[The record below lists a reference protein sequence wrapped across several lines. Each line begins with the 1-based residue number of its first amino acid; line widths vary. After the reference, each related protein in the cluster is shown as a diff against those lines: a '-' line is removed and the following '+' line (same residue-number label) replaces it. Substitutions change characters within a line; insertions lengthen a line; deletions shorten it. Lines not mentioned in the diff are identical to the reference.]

1 MEKSSGNLIEFRKSF
16 CEIHK
21 EEEVERVCFL
31 SNCKKN
37 PLLCW
42 QCLLDDKEHSDSHRQ
57 HFMKIPDFFKKFLDE
72 YEIVHKKSQESD
84 IPENLKELIDENN
97 TIIEDYDEICENTK
111 EEIKKEFEIL
121 QGEIKKICDSSYG
134 NLCEAIEKK
143 RSSFK
148 ETINLIQKEIEDY
161 YGVSPMLD
169 IDKISEEINK
179 QKENL
184 NFSKY
189 LLSLKQKLLPKVPP
203 LKDVGFTSLLNK
215 FSKLKEEIPK
225 IEQFSR
231 IRKSQNE
238 IIKYF
243 EKSIEDLRGN
253 FMKHFALESAPQKED
268 QTATTFKKALQLT
281 SANFSV
287 APMMSEEIKLTSH
300 FPTSPNFMASQVK
313 LALKKTFR
321 TSHSKSINA
330 VKILNDSLVATAS
343 KDKTIKVWKISNKE
357 LYCTLDGHKDN
368 VCCLGTLNL
377 PNDLPLVLS
386 GGGNFESNIIVWDLK
401 TKKPRSML
409 PGHQS
414 SITTII
420 SLEDNKT
427 VISGSYDNNIIIWD
441 IDKAKAKVVL
451 RKHSAMIS
459 CLKVLKEGKIL
470 ASGSWDKTVSLW
482 NIIYDEQGDIIRCE
496 FIHSILENFAIL
508 SLASSFIYPN
518 RLIYAGTH
526 KKFFAYNIETKEKEK
541 TFECSH
547 FGVNEMVIVESN
559 FLDNQDNFAII
570 GLSNNDSCIRVWE
583 GSKSEPILIIKE
595 RDNCWIENLNTSP
608 KIEVFSNFEDKT
620 QVCVINNSESD
631 FALNFYE
638 LKTN

>member
-1 MEKSSGNLIEFRKSF
+1 MKKNSGNDLEFSKYY

-21 EEEVERVCFL
+21 EEEIERVCCL

-57 HFMKIPDFFKKFLDE
+57 HFMKIPDFFKKFLEE
-72 YEIVHKKSQESD
+72 YETLHKKSQESE

-97 TIIEDYDEICENTK
+97 TLIEYYDEKCENKK
-111 EEIKKEFEIL
+111 EEIKKEFDIL
-121 QGEIKKICDSSYG
+121 QEEIKKICDSSYES
-134 NLCEAIEKK
+134 LCEAIEKK

-148 ETINLIQKEIEDY
+148 EILNLIQQEIKDF
-161 YGVSPMLD
+161 YGISPMLD
-169 IDKISEEINK
+169 IEKISEEINK

-203 LKDVGFTSLLNK
+203 LKDVGFTSVLNK
-215 FSKLKEEIPK
+215 YSKLNEEIPK
-225 IEQFSR
+225 IEQFSK

-243 EKSIEDLRGN
+243 ERSIEDLRSN
-253 FMKHFALESAPQKED
+253 FMKHFALESAPPKED
-268 QTATTFKKALQLT
+268 HASPTLKKALQLT
-281 SANFSV
+281 SANFSMP
-287 APMMSEEIKLTSH
+287 PMMSEENKLTSH

-313 LALKKTFR
+313 LTFKKTLR
-321 TSHSKSINA
+321 TSHSRSINA
-330 VKILNDSLVATAS
+330 VKILNDSLIATAS

-357 LYCTLDGHKDN
+357 LFCTLEGHKDN
-368 VCCLGTLNL
+368 VCCLGVFNF
-377 PNDLPLVLS
+377 PNELPLVLS

-401 TKKPRSML
+401 TKKPRCTF

-420 SLEDNKT
+420 SLEDKKT
-427 VISGSYDNNIIIWD
+427 IISGSYDNNIIIWD
-441 IDKAKAKVVL
+441 VDKAKAKVVL
-451 RKHSAMIS
+451 RKHTAMVS
-459 CLKVLKEGKIL
+459 CLKLLKEGKIL

-482 NIIYDEQGDIIRCE
+482 NIIYDDNDEIVRCE

-508 SLASSFIYPN
+508 TLATSFLYPN

-526 KKFFAYNIETKEKEK
+526 KKFFAYNIENKEKEK
-541 TFECSH
+541 SFECSH

-570 GLSNNDSCIRVWE
+570 GLSNNDSCLRVWE
-583 GSKSEPILIIKE
+583 GSKSDPILMIKE
-595 RDNCWIENLNTSP
+595 RDNCWIDNLNTSP

-631 FALNFYE
+631 FSLNFYE